1 MKVPPSLSARVFCFG
16 ANFLRSRLVPHCMKP
31 EPAAAGGFLSD
42 DSLLVVEA
50 VTVRELSLQDS
61 VADASA
67 PPNQECC

>member
-1 MKVPPSLSARVFCFG
+1 M
-16 ANFLRSRLVPHCMKP
+16 PHCMKP

-50 VTVRELSLQDS
+50 VTVREVSLQAS

-67 PPNQECC
+67 PPNEECC